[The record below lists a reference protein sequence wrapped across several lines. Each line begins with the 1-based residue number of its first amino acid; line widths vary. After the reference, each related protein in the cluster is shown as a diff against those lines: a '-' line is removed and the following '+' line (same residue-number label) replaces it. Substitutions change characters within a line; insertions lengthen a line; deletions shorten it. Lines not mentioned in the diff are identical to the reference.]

1 MYEGLGAGWATSLL
15 GKSTMNE
22 NMCEV
27 VLTLSLLSSGFIATT
42 LVPVPFLLDKYGE
55 RLRRSQYTA
64 SD

>member
-1 MYEGLGAGWATSLL
+1 
-15 GKSTMNE
+15 MNE